1 MGYELKIKQETLNT
15 GTGTGMI
22 EQRSRRGIYA
32 PLFALWTAM
41 GSIAMM
47 FGALTSAYLVRQ
59 AAGNWLE
66 FRVPDVFYVST
77 VVILLSSISLHG
89 SYWAFKTGRA
99 SLYKALLPFTLVLGI
114 IFIVLQYQGWNALY
128 SIGVVLDGNPGGSFF
143 YVISGIHAAHV
154 IGGLFALMVAVMHA
168 FTLTFKATEKRRR
181 RFQLVLHY
189 WHFVDF
195 LWLYLFLFLLIQ

>member
-1 MGYELKIKQETLNT
+1 MNT
-15 GTGTGMI
+15 GVNTGMI
-22 EQRSRRGIYA
+22 EQKSKRAFYA
-32 PLFALWTAM
+32 PLFALWTAL

-66 FRVPDVFYVST
+66 FRIPDVFYYST
-77 VVILLSSISLHG
+77 GIILFSSLTLHG
-89 SYWAFKTGRA
+89 SYWAFRNGKET
-99 SLYKALLPFTLVLGI
+99 LYKALLPLSLILGI
-114 IFIVLQYQGWNALY
+114 MFIVMQYQGWNALY

-154 IGGLFALMVAVMHA
+154 IGGLFALTVAVAHA
-168 FTLTFKATEKRRR
+168 FTLTYKVTEKRRR

>member
-1 MGYELKIKQETLNT
+1 LNT
-15 GTGTGMI
+15 DINSGTIAQKPGK
-22 EQRSRRGIYA
+22 GIYA
-32 PLFALWTAM
+32 PLFALWAAM
-41 GSIAMM
+41 GSIVMM
-47 FGALTSAYLVRQ
+47 FGSLTSAYIVRQ

-66 FRVPDVFYVST
+66 FRMPDIFYAST
-77 VVILLSSISLHG
+77 VVILLSSVALHG
-89 SYWAFKTGRA
+89 SYWAFRNGRE
-99 SLYKALLPFTLVLGI
+99 SLYKTLLPAALLLGV
-114 IFIVLQYQGWNALY
+114 IFIIMQYQGWNALY
-128 SIGVVLDGNPGGSFF
+128 AIGVALDGNPGGSFF

-168 FTLTFKATEKRRR
+168 YTLTYKPTEKRRR

>member
-1 MGYELKIKQETLNT
+1 
-15 GTGTGMI
+15 MI
-22 EQRSRRGIYA
+22 EQKSRRGIYA

-41 GSIAMM
+41 GSIVMM

-66 FRVPDVFYVST
+66 FRIPDVFYYST
-77 VVILLSSISLHG
+77 IVILISSLALHG
-89 SYWAFKTGRA
+89 SYWAFRTGRET
-99 SLYKALLPFTLVLGI
+99 LYKALLPLALILGI
-114 IFIVLQYQGWNALY
+114 VFIVMQYNGWNALY

-154 IGGLFALMVAVMHA
+154 IGGLFAITVAVMHA
-168 FTLTFKATEKRRR
+168 FTLTYKPTEKRRR

>member
-1 MGYELKIKQETLNT
+1 
-15 GTGTGMI
+15 MI
-22 EQRSRRGIYA
+22 EQKPRRGIYA
-32 PLFALWTAM
+32 PLFALWTAL

-66 FRVPDVFYVST
+66 FRIPDVFYYST
-77 VVILLSSISLHG
+77 VIILISSLTLHG
-89 SYWAFKTGRA
+89 SYWAFRKGKE
-99 SLYKALLPFTLVLGI
+99 SLYKVLLPLSLVLGI
-114 IFIVLQYQGWNALY
+114 MFIVMQYQGWNALY

-154 IGGLFALMVAVMHA
+154 IGGLFAITVAVAHA
-168 FTLTFKATEKRRR
+168 FTLTYKVTEKRRR
-181 RFQLVLHY
+181 RFQLVVHY